1 MSTTGVLPRIAIWFG
16 LAALSA
22 ACESLEPSP
31 APASASHGVVAA
43 QFSDLPVP
51 KGMRLLQN
59 EHRSHSLQQ
68 GDYRFAELWYEGSS
82 PLLDVSTYMQDRM
95 RDHNWEPI
103 AVEAPAPDVQNLKW
117 KRGMYLAECTL
128 SRENALTL
136 MKVTLRTEIAKPQ
149 SQPQQP
155 QQQ

>member
-1 MSTTGVLPRIAIWFG
+1 M
-16 LAALSA
+16 
-22 ACESLEPSP
+22 
-31 APASASHGVVAA
+31 VAA

-51 KGMRLLQN
+51 KGMRLLEN
-59 EHRSHSLQQ
+59 EHRSHSIQQ

-95 RDHNWEPI
+95 RDHNWEPLAI
-103 AVEAPAPDVQNLKW
+103 DAPAPDVQNLKW
-117 KRGMYLAECTL
+117 KRGIYLAECTL

-136 MKVTLRTEIAKPQ
+136 MKLTLRTEIPK
-149 SQPQQP
+149 